1 MTNEE
6 IEALRKK
13 WKTYGG
19 KVIEAAGSADGFEA
33 AEFIESLS
41 YSETKVETPEP

>member
-1 MTNEE
+1 MTAEE

-13 WKTYGG
+13 WELYGG
-19 KVIEAAGSADGFEA
+19 KPIESADSTEGFDA

-41 YSETKVETPEP
+41 YSERRVEKPGT